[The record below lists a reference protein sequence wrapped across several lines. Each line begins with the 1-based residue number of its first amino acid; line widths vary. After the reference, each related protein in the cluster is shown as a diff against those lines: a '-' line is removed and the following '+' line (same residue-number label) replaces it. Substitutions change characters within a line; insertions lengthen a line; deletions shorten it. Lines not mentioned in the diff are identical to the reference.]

1 MGILRPGR
9 SAKIG
14 VAVATLTMLALQ
26 FVVSGLVIRWCPRGA
41 NCKDAS
47 QVLFALGLLVSLGV
61 SVAAGFVARDIA
73 DRFAAHPRQ

>member
-1 MGILRPGR
+1 MSILRPGR

-14 VAVATLTMLALQ
+14 VAVATLAMLALQ

-41 NCKDAS
+41 NCKEAS
-47 QVLFALGLLVSLGV
+47 EVLFALGLLVSLGV

-73 DRFAAHPRQ
+73 DRFATHPRR

>member
-1 MGILRPGR
+1 MSILRPGR

-14 VAVATLTMLALQ
+14 VAVAALAMLALQ

-41 NCKDAS
+41 NCKEAS

-73 DRFAAHPRQ
+73 DRFATHPGR